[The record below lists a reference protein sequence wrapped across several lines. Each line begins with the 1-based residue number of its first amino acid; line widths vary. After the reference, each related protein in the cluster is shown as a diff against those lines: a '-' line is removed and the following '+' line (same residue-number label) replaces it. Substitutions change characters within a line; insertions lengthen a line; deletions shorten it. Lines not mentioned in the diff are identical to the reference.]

1 MQKILVYSF
10 LFVLVLTGCSSVIPG
25 NPTSKSILKEDP
37 QADILQIDQ
46 LIYIKASDQES
57 LKKGDFIKEDK
68 IGEIKKTTASTLF
81 FKDFYATKLPVGSEI
96 FATNDH
102 DTYTI
107 IIEIDGQ
114 QILYKALVEG

>member
-10 LFVLVLTGCSSVIPG
+10 LFLLVLTGCSSVIPD
-25 NPTSKSILKEDP
+25 NPTAKTILKEDA
-37 QADILQIDQ
+37 QADILQLDQ
-46 LIYIKASDQES
+46 LIYIKVADQES
-57 LKKGDFIKEDK
+57 LKKGNFIKEDN
-68 IGEIKKTTASTLF
+68 IGKIKKTTTSTLF

-96 FATNDH
+96 YATNDH

-107 IIEIDGQ
+107 IVEIDGK

>member
-1 MQKILVYSF
+1 MQKVLVYSF
-10 LFVLVLTGCSSVIPG
+10 LFLLVLAGCSTAIPG
-25 NPTSKSILKEDP
+25 NPTSKTILKENS
-37 QADILQIDQ
+37 QADILQMDQ
-46 LIYIKASDQES
+46 LIYIKASNQES

-68 IGEIKKTTASTLF
+68 IGEIKKTTTSTLF

-107 IIEIDGQ
+107 IAVIDGK
-114 QILYKALVEG
+114 QILYTALVEG

>member
-10 LFVLVLTGCSSVIPG
+10 LFLLLLTGCSSVIPD
-25 NPTSKSILKEDP
+25 NPTAKTILKEDA
-37 QADILQIDQ
+37 QADILQLDQ
-46 LIYIKASDQES
+46 LIYIKVADQES
-57 LKKGDFIKEDK
+57 LKKGNFIKEEN
-68 IGEIKKTTASTLF
+68 IGKIKKTTTSLF

-107 IIEIDGQ
+107 IVEIDGK
-114 QILYKALVEG
+114 QILYKALVES

>member
-1 MQKILVYSF
+1 MQKIFVYSVL
-10 LFVLVLTGCSSVIPG
+10 LFLVLTGCSSVIPG
-25 NPTSKSILKEDP
+25 NPTSQTILKKDP
-37 QADILQIDQ
+37 QADILQLDE

-68 IGEIKKTTASTLF
+68 IGEIKKTTTSTLF
-81 FKDFYATKLPVGSEI
+81 FKDFCATKLPVGSEI

-107 IIEIDGQ
+107 IAEIDGKQ
-114 QILYKALVEG
+114 VLYTALVEG

>member
-10 LFVLVLTGCSSVIPG
+10 LFILVLTGCSSVVPG
-25 NPTSKSILKEDP
+25 NPTSKTILKEDP
-37 QADILQIDQ
+37 QADILQINQ
-46 LIYIKASDQES
+46 LIYIKVADQGS
-57 LKKGDFIKEDK
+57 LKNGDFIKEDK
-68 IGEIKKTTASTLF
+68 IGEIKKTTTSTLF

-107 IIEIDGQ
+107 IVVIDGK